1 MPAVA
6 TTAEPKTQGPSATT
20 LADVAAH
27 LGVSRTTVSNA
38 YNRPDQLSPALRDRV
53 LAAAADLGYAGPDP
67 MARGLRRGR
76 TGSLGLVFDQP
87 LTYAFTDP
95 AAALFLTGMAQGL
108 EEHGA
113 ALSIIPRMPE
123 GPRQSAELVRSALVD
138 GYMLFCTAADDPR
151 YGAVRGRGLPYVLI
165 EYEDEPDGRRT
176 AAHVQIDDI
185 HGAEDAARHLTDL
198 GHRRVAIV
206 TAYGEGTRSGPEAEE
221 TARWRVLAGRLRGWR
236 AGLERGGVDW
246 SAVTVSSAGGSSAER
261 GRRAAAALL
270 DRAERPTAILALSDV
285 LALGVLQAAAERGID
300 VPAELSVVGFDDI
313 PQAAA
318 ASLTTVSQPHEEKG
332 RAAVRLLVS
341 GARPSDSVLLPCHL
355 VVRASTGP
363 APH

>member
-1 MPAVA
+1 MA
-6 TTAEPKTQGPSATT
+6 TAEHTPTVT

-38 YNRPDQLSPALRDRV
+38 YNRPDQLSPKLRDRV
-53 LAAAADLGYAGPDP
+53 LAAAGELGYAGPDP

-95 AAALFLTGMAQGL
+95 AAALFLTGMATGL

-123 GPRQSAELVRSALVD
+123 GPEQSAEMVRSALVD

-151 YGAVRGRGLPYVLI
+151 YAAVRNRALPYVLI

-176 AAHVQIDDI
+176 AAHVQIDDVT
-185 HGAEDAARHLTDL
+185 GAETAARHLTDL

-206 TAYGEGTRSGPEAEE
+206 TAYSEGLRTGPEAQEI
-221 TARWRVLAGRLRGWR
+221 ARWRVLGGRLRGWR
-236 AGLERGGVDW
+236 AGLEHGGIDW
-246 SAVTVSSAGGSSAER
+246 AQVAVSSGGGSTADH

-270 DRAERPTAILALSDV
+270 DRADRPTAILALSDV
-285 LALGVLQAAAERGID
+285 LALGVMQAAHERGID
-300 VPAELSVVGFDDI
+300 VPGELSIVGFDDV

-318 ASLTTVSQPHEEKG
+318 ASLTTVFQPHEEKG
-332 RAAVRLLVS
+332 RAAVRLLAS